1 MALSKPKYLMP
12 IISKT
17 YCSSSQVVLVVRRRP
32 QAVGGGGF
40 VVTNCSQRVVFQVD
54 GCGILG
60 KKGELI
66 LRDHDAEPILLIRQ
80 LKGGFVQALSIYKKW
95 KGYYDYEG
103 YEKSIFSIKEPNQN
117 SCFPTNNAVRISIEP
132 KVVGQ
137 IKDWNFEVKGYF
149 PDKNC
154 TIVDS
159 LGNVVAQIGIKEEIK
174 RAMSNKDLYHVIIQ
188 PGIDQAFVFGVIAV
202 LDYIY
207 HESTW
212 C

>member
-1 MALSKPKYLMP
+1 MEASKPNYLLP
-12 IISKT
+12 IISKM
-17 YCSSSQVVLVVRRRP
+17 YCSSSQVVLVVRQRP

-40 VVTNCSQRVVFQVD
+40 VVTDCSQKVVFQVD

-66 LRDHDAEPILLIRQ
+66 LRDGDNILLIRQ
-80 LKGGFVQALSIYKKW
+80 LKGGLVQALNIYKKW

-103 YEKSIFSIKEPNQN
+103 LEKSVFSIKEPNKN
-117 SCFPTNNAVRISIEP
+117 ACFPTNNPVRISIEP
-132 KVVGQ
+132 KVNGQ
-137 IKDWNFEVKGYF
+137 VKDWNFEIKGHF

-154 TIVDS
+154 SIVDS
-159 LGNVVAQIGIKEEIK
+159 LGNIIAQVGVKEEIE
-174 RAMSNKDLYHVIIQ
+174 RVMTRKDLYHVVVQ
-188 PGIDQAFVFGVIAV
+188 PGIDQAFVFGIIAV

>member
-1 MALSKPKYLMP
+1 MAVSKPNYLMP
-12 IISKT
+12 IISKM

-32 QAVGGGGF
+32 QVVGGGGF
-40 VVTNCSQRVVFQVD
+40 VVMNCSQRVVFQVD

-66 LRDHDAEPILLIRQ
+66 LRDSDGDAILLIRQ
-80 LKGGFVQALSIYKKW
+80 LKGGLVQALSIHKKW
-95 KGYYDYEG
+95 KGYYDYRG
-103 YEKSIFSIKEPNQN
+103 FQKSVFSVKEPNQN
-117 SCFPTNNAVRISIEP
+117 SCFPTSNSVKISAEP
-132 KVVGQ
+132 NYVGQ
-137 IKDWNFEVKGYF
+137 SSDWNFEVKGYF

-154 TIVDS
+154 SIVDS
-159 LGNVVAQIGIKEEIK
+159 LGNIIAQIGVKEEIEK
-174 RAMSNKDLYHVIIQ
+174 AMTSKDVYHVIVQ

-207 HESTW
+207 HESTR

>member
-80 LKGGFVQALSIYKKW
+80 LKVCFLF
-95 KGYYDYEG
+95 
-103 YEKSIFSIKEPNQN
+103 FS
-117 SCFPTNNAVRISIEP
+117 
-132 KVVGQ
+132 
-137 IKDWNFEVKGYF
+137 YF
-149 PDKNC
+149 
-154 TIVDS
+154 
-159 LGNVVAQIGIKEEIK
+159 L
-174 RAMSNKDLYHVIIQ
+174 
-188 PGIDQAFVFGVIAV
+188 
-202 LDYIY
+202 
-207 HESTW
+207 
-212 C
+212 

>member
-1 MALSKPKYLMP
+1 MAS
-12 IISKT
+12 SKT
-17 YCSSSQVVLVVRRRP
+17 NYLLPIVSKMYCSSSQVVLVVRQRP

-40 VVTNCSQRVVFQVD
+40 VVTNCGQRVVFQVD

-60 KKGELI
+60 KRGELI
-66 LRDHDAEPILLIRQ
+66 LRDGDGDAILLIRK
-80 LKGGFVQALSIYKKW
+80 LKGGLVQALNIQKKW

-103 YEKSIFSIKEPNQN
+103 FEKSIFSIKEPNQN
-117 SCFPTNNAVRISIEP
+117 SCFPTSNTVRISIEP
-132 KVVGQ
+132 KVTGQ
-137 IKDWNFEVKGYF
+137 VRDWNFEVKGYF

-154 TIVDS
+154 SIVDS
-159 LGNVVAQIGIKEEIK
+159 QGNIVAQIGVKEEIEK
-174 RAMSNKDLYHVIIQ
+174 VMTNKNLYHVIVQ

-202 LDYIY
+202 LDYMY